1 MSTTSLARRY
11 ALGLI
16 KSIKDE
22 KEYRKISKDLREFQT
37 LLQMNGDL
45 QVGMTTMLFSKD
57 QKREILDTI
66 HRQARL
72 HAKTFNF
79 LGTVIEENRL
89 VHLNDMIDMLE
100 DLWFE
105 ENNMQKLKVF
115 SAVKLDKPLEERL
128 NRKMEKAFGKKVVLE
143 TTIDESLIAG
153 LKIQKGSIFYDF
165 SIAGNLRKLKEALVE
180 EN

>member
-1 MSTTSLARRY
+1 LSTTSIARRY

-16 KSIKDE
+16 KSIEDE
-22 KEYRKISKDLREFQT
+22 KEYRKISKDLQQFQT

-57 QKREILDTI
+57 QKRDILDTI

-79 LGTVIEENRL
+79 LATVIEENRL
-89 VHLNDMIDMLE
+89 VYLEEMIALLE

-105 ENNMQKLKVF
+105 ENNIQKLKVF

-143 TTIDESLIAG
+143 TTIDKSLIAG